1 MHDSSQANSEKVV
14 LIIDDSATIRRL
26 VDSEL
31 SAAGYMVVT
40 APNAEDGIEK
50 AASEKPDLVLLDHQL
65 PGTTGYDVCTQLVA
79 SEQTRHLPVV
89 ISSTLRNKAYAEYVD
104 LPNVV
109 DMLPKPYT
117 PELLIMTVKNALET
131 GAMILNSQSNG
142 SAVPEV
148 IEQQNQATLSGSIGM
163 FGVREILDLLNNGD
177 KSGSLEIESN
187 RYRIWIFVRDGRIQ
201 AATASGIDP
210 SEVVQHIPASL
221 SEVTPIMKF
230 TVGGRRCSEIDGIVE
245 LLNNKVLDPRLLKQ
259 LLRKQA
265 AYLVSLCFSEPPHS
279 FRFEQDCEPPP
290 LFRKLPLDTSLA
302 ALLVEGATLNAPNN
316 DAVDLRKRFTR
327 CAIRGQNLDRTG
339 LSGKHIKLL
348 GSLNEPRSIGEMVD
362 LLEWTASEVHA
373 AITGFQLGDLVKEAP
388 VETPKRVYAIAQ
400 DTEVARNMTQFFAN
414 HKEKVIGKAVRD
426 WIAIRLLLRKQA
438 PDVIVVSLD
447 QNSSDEVQSIKND
460 ASLQSG
466 DTKWI
471 ALRGQNTHE
480 GFDHQDQHTLSV
492 FDAVVEAD
500 NENEILA
507 CLEGLTL
514 APAC

>member
-1 MHDSSQANSEKVV
+1 MQDFSNGNSERTV

-31 SAAGYMVVT
+31 SAAGYLVIS
-40 APNAEDGIEK
+40 APNAEDGIVK
-50 AASEKPDLVLLDHQL
+50 AASEKPDLILLDHQL
-65 PGTTGYDVCTQLVA
+65 PGTTGFDVCTQLVA

-131 GAMILNSQSNG
+131 GAMILSSQSNG

-148 IEQQNQATLSGSIGM
+148 IEQQHQSTLSGSIGM

-177 KSGSLEIESN
+177 KCGSLEIESQ
-187 RYRIWIFVRDGRIQ
+187 RYRVWIFVRKGRIQ
-201 AATASGIDP
+201 AVTASGVDP
-210 SEVVQHIPASL
+210 DEVSRHIPASL

-265 AYLVSLCFSEPPHS
+265 AYLVNLCFKEPPHS
-279 FRFEQDCEPPP
+279 FRFEQDREPPP
-290 LFRKLPLDTSLA
+290 LFRKLQLDTSLA
-302 ALLVEGATLNAPNN
+302 ALLVEGASTSTTGEGEI
-316 DAVDLRKRFTR
+316 DLSKRYTR

-339 LSGKHIKLL
+339 LSSKHIKLL
-348 GSLNEPRSIGEMVD
+348 GSLNEPRSVGEMVE
-362 LLEWTASEVHA
+362 LLEWTAREVQA
-373 AITGFQLGDLVKEAP
+373 AITGFQYSELVKEAP
-388 VETPKRVYAIAQ
+388 AVAPKRVYAIAQ
-400 DTEVARNMTQFFAN
+400 DADIARNMTQFFTAN
-414 HKEKVIGKAVRD
+414 KEKVVGKAVRD

-438 PDVIVVSLD
+438 PDVILVALD
-447 QNSSDEVQSIKND
+447 QTSNDEVQSIKND
-460 ASLQSG
+460 SSLQAG

-471 ALRGQNTHE
+471 ALRRQNAHNEFGHE
-480 GFDHQDQHTLSV
+480 EQQHTSA
-492 FDAVVEAD
+492 FDAIVDAD
-500 NENEILA
+500 NENELLA
-507 CLEGLTL
+507 CLEGLAL